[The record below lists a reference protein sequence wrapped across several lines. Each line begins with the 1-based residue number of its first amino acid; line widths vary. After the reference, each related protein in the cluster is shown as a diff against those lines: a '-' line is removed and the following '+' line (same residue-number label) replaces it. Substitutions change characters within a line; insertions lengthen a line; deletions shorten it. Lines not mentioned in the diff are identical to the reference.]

1 MADRPPKSELQ
12 SQSGGRGSKR
22 EVQSPNP
29 EPRTPN
35 PEPRTPNPEPRT
47 PNPEPRTPNPE
58 PRTLPARRAAL
69 RRLPRVRRARAAR
82 AQDQP
87 HDFIGRRI
95 ERLRR

>member
-1 MADRPPKSELQ
+1 MFSRYALLTKWRIGPRSRSSKAKAAVEAR
-12 SQSGGRGSKR
+12 SGRSK
-22 EVQSPNP
+22 V
-29 EPRTPN
+29 
-35 PEPRTPNPEPRT
+35 RT